1 MTVSYAGQ
9 ILKFCL
15 RQQLFPFK
23 KVCMET
29 RFSNILKTT
38 NVMNLAKVIKE
49 NPKIEN
55 NKTIPLH
62 LAAPFG
68 KKYCRHLEFLMNQ
81 IFGQRFIIFEKV
93 RYRGQLLL
101 KLRPSKLL
109 LHFVEYRQDKLNG
122 KRTKT
127 AVN

>member
-1 MTVSYAGQ
+1 MLDSERTFKMTVNYAGQ

-55 NKTIPLH
+55 NKTIPL
-62 LAAPFG
+62 LF
-68 KKYCRHLEFLMNQ
+68 K
-81 IFGQRFIIFEKV
+81 
-93 RYRGQLLL
+93 
-101 KLRPSKLL
+101 SS
-109 LHFVEYRQDKLNG
+109 
-122 KRTKT
+122 
-127 AVN
+127 